1 LEAAGVYTG
10 MTTGIANRAEINVTP
25 LIDVL
30 LVLLLIFMIITPITS
45 HGVEAQIPRPA
56 KEAGDAR
63 DIVVKIDEDRAVT
76 INAEPVS
83 WQALGDRFKEIFA
96 RRAEKLLFV
105 AAAPQVDFDD
115 VARVIDTARGVG
127 VDRIALMPR
136 QSGIPFR
143 AK

>member
-1 LEAAGVYTG
+1 
-10 MTTGIANRAEINVTP
+10 MTTGAGNRAEINVTP

-30 LVLLLIFMIITPITS
+30 LVLLIIFMLITPTTS
-45 HGVEAQIPRPA
+45 HGLAARIPQPA
-56 KEAGDAR
+56 TEKGDSR
-63 DIVVKIDEDRAVT
+63 DVVVRIDADRTVT
-76 INAEPVS
+76 INAEPVA
-83 WQALGDRFKEIFA
+83 WQELSDRFKEIFA

-105 AAAPQVDFDD
+105 TAAPLVEFDD

-136 QSGIPFR
+136 PVSDTPR

>member
-1 LEAAGVYTG
+1 

-30 LVLLLIFMIITPITS
+30 LVLLLIFMIIAPITS

-56 KEAGDAR
+56 AGSADASDAR
-63 DIVVKIDEDRAVT
+63 DIVVKIDEDRTVT
-76 INAEPVS
+76 INAEPVT
-83 WQALGDRFKEIFA
+83 WQDLSDRFQEIFA

-105 AAAPQVDFDD
+105 AAAPRVDFDD

-127 VDRIALMPR
+127 VERIALMPR
-136 QSGIPFR
+136 AHAAGR
-143 AK
+143 R